1 MKLLPI
7 LLALACTGA
16 ALAEDMQRLLT
27 EAQVAYQKGDM
38 VAAKRNFELVNR
50 MDPRNPTAIGYL
62 KMIATQ
68 TKTDSAGAAV
78 EKSLTALIV
87 PQVQF
92 KEATFGSALD
102 FMKKKCTE
110 VSGGKQTVNF
120 VVQPGIDQEAT
131 RVTLSLSNIPFT
143 EALRY
148 MGELASVKFEYQK
161 YAIMVRPTGAVA
173 KSPEPA
179 PGQ

>member
-68 TKTDSAGAAV
+68 TKTDPAGAAV
-78 EKSLTALIV
+78 EKALTALIV

-92 KEATFGSALD
+92 KEARALHLQQIGRAH
-102 FMKKKCTE
+102 
-110 VSGGKQTVNF
+110 V
-120 VVQPGIDQEAT
+120 
-131 RVTLSLSNIPFT
+131 
-143 EALRY
+143 
-148 MGELASVKFEYQK
+148 
-161 YAIMVRPTGAVA
+161 
-173 KSPEPA
+173 
-179 PGQ
+179 